1 MKKTLLGGLLLAV
14 LMLSGLTVFA
24 QNKLIVNADQGKTQ
38 ISRHI
43 YGHFSE
49 HLGRCIYGGIWVG
62 PDSDIENIDGYR
74 KDVFEALKNLNI
86 PNLRW
91 PGGCFADE
99 YHWTDGIGPKSE
111 RPKMINTHWGG
122 VTEDNSFGTHEFM
135 TFCEMLETEPYIT
148 GNVGSGSVEEMSKWV
163 EYINFDGVSPMADLR
178 KRNGREEPWSIKY
191 WGVGNESWGCGGN
204 MTAEYY
210 ANEYRRYATFAR
222 NYSGSRLYKIAGGAN
237 STDYNW
243 TEVLMKNIPLNM
255 MDAMSLHY
263 YTVPGSWGKKGSAT
277 EFSKEEY
284 LTTLEKAAFMDE
296 LLQKHGTIMDKYDPN
311 KRVKLIV
318 DEWGTWYDVEPNTN
332 PGFLYQQNTLRDA
345 FVAAITLNTFN
356 KHADRVHMANL
367 AQTVNVLQALI
378 LTEED
383 EMLLTPTYHVFDLYR
398 PHMDATLLPTHLE
411 SEMVEAGSVKMEA
424 LNVSSSLSDDGTVN
438 IAIANIN
445 PEKAIDLAVSL
456 RGTNAKDV
464 SGRYLTAPELN
475 SHNSFEQKEVV
486 SIKDFKDFK
495 WSKDVLNVKVPAKSV
510 IVLRV
515 K

>member
-1 MKKTLLGGLLLAV
+1 
-14 LMLSGLTVFA
+14 
-24 QNKLIVNADQGKTQ
+24 
-38 ISRHI
+38 
-43 YGHFSE
+43 
-49 HLGRCIYGGIWVG
+49 
-62 PDSDIENIDGYR
+62 
-74 KDVFEALKNLNI
+74 
-86 PNLRW
+86 
-91 PGGCFADE
+91 
-99 YHWTDGIGPKSE
+99 
-111 RPKMINTHWGG
+111 
-122 VTEDNSFGTHEFM
+122 
-135 TFCEMLETEPYIT
+135 
-148 GNVGSGSVEEMSKWV
+148 
-163 EYINFDGVSPMADLR
+163 
-178 KRNGREEPWSIKY
+178 
-191 WGVGNESWGCGGN
+191 
-204 MTAEYY
+204 
-210 ANEYRRYATFAR
+210 
-222 NYSGSRLYKIAGGAN
+222 
-237 STDYNW
+237 
-243 TEVLMKNIPLNM
+243 
-255 MDAMSLHY
+255 
-263 YTVPGSWGKKGSAT
+263 
-277 EFSKEEY
+277 
-284 LTTLEKAAFMDE
+284 
-296 LLQKHGTIMDKYDPN
+296 LQKHGTIMDKYDPN